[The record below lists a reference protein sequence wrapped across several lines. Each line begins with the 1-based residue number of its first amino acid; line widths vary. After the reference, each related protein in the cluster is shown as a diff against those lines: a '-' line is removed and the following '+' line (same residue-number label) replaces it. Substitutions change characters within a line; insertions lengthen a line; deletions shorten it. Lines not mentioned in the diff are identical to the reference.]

1 MIILRSVFM
10 YTSYFALLGHIG
22 IFRSFGR
29 AYFCFVYHC
38 FGLLLVG
45 HLFETE
51 RKDHELG
58 IVLLSTNKIGSMYL
72 YSSGPTSRHK
82 LGSCE
87 N

>member
-1 MIILRSVFM
+1 MTILRSVFM

-22 IFRSFGR
+22 ILRSFGR

-51 RKDHELG
+51 RKDLELG
-58 IVLLSTNKIGSMYL
+58 IALLSTIRL
-72 YSSGPTSRHK
+72 GPFICTRLARLPATS
-82 LGSCE
+82 
-87 N
+87 